1 MSACHM
7 RRLPNQ
13 PILPLGLSDVSGT
26 TSLFATYL
34 QRSSAWKLGVTTS
47 LAWPRCVR
55 RTLGGSN
62 AMVNG
67 VNATAYSIGY
77 GPL

>member
-1 MSACHM
+1 MSACHLC
-7 RRLPNQ
+7 RLPNQ
-13 PILPLGLSDVSGT
+13 PILPLGLSDPSGT

-34 QRSSAWKLGVTTS
+34 TRSPGWKLGIGTS

-55 RTLGGSN
+55 RTIGGSN

-67 VNATAYSIGY
+67 VNATSYSLG
-77 GPL
+77 